1 MSDSTQP
8 HVTGFHTAN
17 PQPTGAATA
26 LTIIGAVLLLAPVAH
41 LLAVPLGVLGM
52 PVAKE
57 WVAYS
62 YDPFSAN
69 ILLAIV
75 ALAPGYF
82 CLLAALRRTPSI
94 PRLIAAATA
103 PTLVLLY
110 ALFAVYYYLT
120 SI

>member
-1 MSDSTQP
+1 MSDITQP

-17 PQPTGAATA
+17 PHNARSATI
-26 LTIIGAVLLLAPVAH
+26 LTATGAVLLLAPVAH
-41 LLAVPLGVLGM
+41 LLAVPLGLLGV

-82 CLLAALRRTPSI
+82 CLLAALRRAPSRS
-94 PRLIAAATA
+94 RLVAAATA

>member
-8 HVTGFHTAN
+8 HVTGFHTID
-17 PQPTGAATA
+17 PQPTGAATT
-26 LTIIGAVLLLAPVAH
+26 LTIIGAVLLLVPALH
-41 LLAVPLGVLGM
+41 LLAVPLGLLGV
-52 PVAKE
+52 PVAKD
-57 WVAYS
+57 WVELS
-62 YDPFSAN
+62 YDPFGAN

-82 CLLAALRRTPSI
+82 CLLAALRRAPSI
-94 PRLIAAATA
+94 PRLFAAATA

>member
-1 MSDSTQP
+1 MSDIPQP
-8 HVTGFHTAN
+8 HVTGFHTDN
-17 PQPTGAATA
+17 PHSARSATA
-26 LTIIGAVLLLAPVAH
+26 LTAIGAVLLLAPVTH
-41 LLAVPLGVLGM
+41 LLAVPLGLLGV

-82 CLLAALRRTPSI
+82 CLLAALRRIPST

-120 SI
+120 NV

>member
-1 MSDSTQP
+1 MSDFTHTHTHSP
-8 HVTGFHTAN
+8 HPSHPHNARS
-17 PQPTGAATA
+17 ATVLA
-26 LTIIGAVLLLAPVAH
+26 VIGAVLLLAPVAH
-41 LLAVPLGVLGM
+41 LLAVPLGMLGV

-82 CLLAALRRTPSI
+82 CLLLALHRAPARS
-94 PRLIAAATA
+94 RLVTAIIA
-103 PTLVLLY
+103 PTLVLSY
-110 ALFAVYYYLT
+110 ALAAALYLIV
-120 SI
+120 S

>member
-1 MSDSTQP
+1 MSDITQP

-17 PQPTGAATA
+17 PHSAKSATV
-26 LTIIGAVLLLAPVAH
+26 LTAIGAVLILAPVAH
-41 LLAVPLGVLGM
+41 LLAVPLGFLGV
-52 PVAKE
+52 PVAKD

-62 YDPFSAN
+62 YDPFSTN

-82 CLLAALRRTPSI
+82 CLLAALRRAPSRS
-94 PRLIAAATA
+94 RLVAAATA

>member
-1 MSDSTQP
+1 MSDFTHTHP
-8 HVTGFHTAN
+8 HGFPPSN
-17 PQPTGAATA
+17 PHNARSATVLA
-26 LTIIGAVLLLAPVAH
+26 VIGAVLLLAPVAH
-41 LLAVPLGVLGM
+41 LLAVPLGMLGV

-82 CLLAALRRTPSI
+82 CLLLALHRAPARS
-94 PRLIAAATA
+94 RLVTAIIA
-103 PTLVLLY
+103 PMLVLTYAVAASLY
-110 ALFAVYYYLT
+110 LVVR
-120 SI
+120 

>member
-1 MSDSTQP
+1 MSDITQP
-8 HVTGFHTAN
+8 HVTGFHAASPHSAKSATVLTA
-17 PQPTGAATA
+17 
-26 LTIIGAVLLLAPVAH
+26 IGAVLLLAPVAH
-41 LLAVPLGVLGM
+41 LLAVPLGLLGV
-52 PVAKE
+52 PVAKD
-57 WVAYS
+57 WVELS

-69 ILLAIV
+69 VLLAIV

-94 PRLIAAATA
+94 PRLFAAATA

-110 ALFAVYYYLT
+110 ALFAAYYYLT

>member
-8 HVTGFHTAN
+8 HVTGFHTTD
-17 PQPTGAATA
+17 PRSTGAATT
-26 LTIIGAVLLLAPVAH
+26 LTIIGVVLLLTPVAH
-41 LLAVPLGVLGM
+41 LLAVPLGLLGV

-82 CLLAALRRTPSI
+82 CLLAVLRRAPSI

>member
-17 PQPTGAATA
+17 LHNAKSATV
-26 LTIIGAVLLLAPVAH
+26 LTAIGVVLLLAPVAH
-41 LLAVPLGVLGM
+41 LLAVPLGLLGV

-82 CLLAALRRTPSI
+82 CLLAALRRAPSI
-94 PRLIAAATA
+94 SRLIAAATA

-110 ALFAVYYYLT
+110 ALFAVYYYIT

>member
-1 MSDSTQP
+1 MSDITQP

-17 PQPTGAATA
+17 PHNARSATI
-26 LTIIGAVLLLAPVAH
+26 LTVTGAVLLLAPVAH
-41 LLAVPLGVLGM
+41 LLAVPLGLLGV

-82 CLLAALRRTPSI
+82 CLLAALHRAPARS
-94 PRLIAAATA
+94 RLVTAIIA
-103 PTLVLLY
+103 PTLVLSY
-110 ALFAVYYYLT
+110 ALAAALYLIV
-120 SI
+120 S

>member
-8 HVTGFHTAN
+8 HLTGFHTTA
-17 PQPTGAATA
+17 PQPTGAATT
-26 LTIIGAVLLLAPVAH
+26 LTIVGVVLLLAPLAH
-41 LLAVPLGVLGM
+41 LLAVPLGLLGV
-52 PVAKE
+52 PVAKD
-57 WVAYS
+57 WVELS

-75 ALAPGYF
+75 ALVPGYF
-82 CLLAALRRTPSI
+82 CLLAALRRAPSI

-110 ALFAVYYYLT
+110 ALFAVYDYLT

>member
-1 MSDSTQP
+1 MSDVPQP
-8 HVTGFHTAN
+8 HITGFHTAN
-17 PQPTGAATA
+17 PHSAKSATI
-26 LTIIGAVLLLAPVAH
+26 LTAIGVVLLLAPVAH
-41 LLAVPLGVLGM
+41 LLAVPLGLLGA
-52 PVAKE
+52 PVAKD
-57 WVAYS
+57 WVELS
-62 YDPFSAN
+62 YDPFGAN

-82 CLLAALRRTPSI
+82 CLLAALRRAPSI

>member
-1 MSDSTQP
+1 MSDITQP

-17 PQPTGAATA
+17 PHNARSATI
-26 LTIIGAVLLLAPVAH
+26 LTATGAVLLLAPVAH
-41 LLAVPLGVLGM
+41 LLAVPLGLLGV
-52 PVAKE
+52 PVAKD
-57 WVAYS
+57 WVELS
-62 YDPFSAN
+62 YDPFGAN
-69 ILLAIV
+69 IILAIM